1 MTIKYP
7 TPRPKTPTLPPP
19 LHRARREEEVP
30 FLEAAYQARMAEDRV
45 LHEEQ
50 QVAFLASHRTAWV
63 VDVVE
68 TQRLAVMLD
77 EKAAFQVRAQGM
89 PYRGGGATGPGED
102 ACARQHACWEGG
114 VAGCDRLGEV
124 LQRGGGAN
132 CTLGKSLFH

>member
-1 MTIKYP
+1 MLPIPVFTQGRFLGEPLLTIKYP

-50 QVAFLASHRTAWV
+50 QVAFLASHRTAWE

-68 TQRLAVMLD
+68 KQRLAVMLD

-89 PYRGGGATGPGED
+89 PYRGGG
-102 ACARQHACWEGG
+102 
-114 VAGCDRLGEV
+114 RLQALGKMHVLANMPVGKAV
-124 LQRGGGAN
+124 LQVAIA
-132 CTLGKSLFH
+132 

>member
-7 TPRPKTPTLPPP
+7 TPRPKTLTLPPP

-50 QVAFLASHRTAWV
+50 QVAFLASHRTAWE

-68 TQRLAVMLD
+68 KQRLAVMLD

-89 PYRGGGATGPGED
+89 PYRGGGGYRPWGRCMCSPTCLLGRR
-102 ACARQHACWEGG
+102 CC
-114 VAGCDRLGEV
+114 RLRSLRGSPSK
-124 LQRGGGAN
+124 GGG
-132 CTLGKSLFH
+132 S